1 MVKLLNIREPY
12 DRYKTVQ
19 NGTYFVDK
27 SEILEELIPALQQ
40 EERFICITRPRRFGK
55 TVMANMIAAFFEKTE
70 GPLLFD
76 QLAISKY
83 ENYKEQVGQHDVIYI
98 DFSEMPGECN
108 SYREY
113 ITRIQN
119 GLVKDISDAYPEME
133 IESKDAIWD
142 IMSMIFNKT
151 GHKFIFVIDEWDAV
165 FHMSFIT
172 ENDRKNYLLFLKLL
186 LKGQSYV
193 ELAYMTGVLPI
204 AKYSD
209 GSEMNMF
216 MEYNM
221 ATKIRFS
228 EYFGFSDEEVDMLY
242 QRYLEKIKKPKITRE
257 SLNEWYDGYHTA
269 AGERL
274 YNPRSVVCALTDNQ
288 LSNYWVSSGKYDS
301 IFTYMQ
307 NNVDEIQNDLTLMF
321 AREKIPTGIQ
331 EYAATAQELKTK
343 EEIYSA
349 MVVYGLLTYEDGMV
363 FIPNKEL
370 MGSYAAMMK
379 NEKSL
384 GYVYRL
390 ANVSTQMLQATLQGD
405 TETMTKIIQYAHNTE
420 VPILSY
426 NNETELSAIVNLV
439 YLAARDYY
447 RVEREDKAGK
457 GYVDFIFYPLKYDQD
472 CIILELE
479 VNHTPEEVIEQ
490 IKEKDYALRFKTW
503 KAENGRYTGRILA
516 VGICYDKNTKEHS
529 CKVEEL

>member
-1 MVKLLNIREPY
+1 MGKFLNSREPY

-70 GPLLFD
+70 EPLLFD
-76 QLAISKY
+76 HLTISKY

-98 DFSEMPGECN
+98 DFSEMPGDCN

-209 GSEMNMF
+209 GSELNMF

-257 SLNEWYDGYHTA
+257 SLKEWYDGYHTA

-321 AREKIPTGIQ
+321 AGEKIPTGIQ

-472 CIILELE
+472 CIILELK
-479 VNHTPEEVIEQ
+479 VNHTPEEAIEQ